1 MERLLAFQAD
11 SSLSAKLL
19 ATSSAATPPFLA
31 AGVGRSISDVGACVP
46 TTQDDGHV
54 YLQSIKDNAANLVE
68 DSAVGSSSQ
77 LTAVGV
83 ESSTVSVSGA
93 EQPTQVCVESHKV
106 QQE

>member
-1 MERLLAFQAD
+1 M
-11 SSLSAKLL
+11 
-19 ATSSAATPPFLA
+19 
-31 AGVGRSISDVGACVP
+31 
-46 TTQDDGHV
+46 